1 MKKLVVILMAL
12 IALVPIMTAQRR
24 VTPAEPVVP
33 SRPATIPDD
42 QRDRISNGALVHR
55 LDANG
60 NEILVDTVTGREF
73 VDSTA
78 LKSIPKMQYPLL
90 HSVSFGVNIWD
101 AAMRIFG
108 QKYGLGDISATVS
121 LHNRYFPTFE
131 FGLGTA
137 HDTPS
142 GMNFTFRSPVTP
154 YFRLGADYNIF
165 YNNSSDYQ
173 LKAGLYYGLSA
184 FKWGLDD
191 ITLNDPYWGENT
203 VFNMAERSCF
213 AGWFEIRLGV
223 KVKIAGPVS
232 LGWNFKFHKLLHT
245 SNTGEGKPMIV
256 PGYGKTSQAITG
268 SFSIFYTLELNKKLT
283 PDVLTEEDGSDFTPP
298 SPETSND

>member
-1 MKKLVVILMAL
+1 MKKLIVILMAL
-12 IALVPIMTAQRR
+12 VVLVPVMTAQRR

-42 QRDRISNGALVHR
+42 QRERISNGALVHR
-55 LDANG
+55 LDASG

-90 HSVSFGVNIWD
+90 HSLSFGVNVWD

-137 HDTPS
+137 NDTPS
-142 GMNFTFRSPVTP
+142 GLNFTFRSPVAP

-165 YNNSSDYQ
+165 YNNSAYYQ
-173 LKAGLYYGLSA
+173 LKAGLYYGLSS
-184 FKWGLDD
+184 FKWGLDN
-191 ITLNDPYWGENT
+191 ITLNDPYWGETT
-203 VFNMAERSCF
+203 VFDMAERSCL
-213 AGWFEIRLGV
+213 AGWFEVRLGV
-223 KVKIAGPVS
+223 KVKIAGPIS
-232 LGWNFKFHKLLHT
+232 LGWNFKFHKMLHT

-256 PGYGKTSQAITG
+256 PGFGKTSQAITG

-283 PDVLTEEDGSDFTPP
+283 ADVLTEEDGSDFTPP